1 MKNVRRPKD
10 RIDLIVYIGT
20 MENILNLR
28 SLMNQAMEADVTA
41 LRQFLTTN
49 PGQPLVATGSG
60 GAESVADFAALLY
73 GANGGLATAVSP
85 YTLNSYSDETLKTA
99 KLLLV
104 SKGGHNNDIVFAAK
118 RGLAVNPARTAS
130 FTLYTGDRNEVR
142 KAFTK
147 AGSSLSFDIP
157 GLRVHDDFISTQT
170 PVMYFA
176 LLCRAFDPD
185 IDLSKYRTAPAVPY
199 RLERN
204 DGTALDP
211 ADFKDV
217 RSFIVL
223 HGSWG
228 RPAAANLESKLV
240 ESGLCPAC
248 VLDFRNY
255 CHGRFIFTSAHLEDS
270 AVVMFVSPREKDI
283 VARTRIFLPA
293 STRLVLI
300 ETEADAPDASLDLL
314 IRSSAFFF
322 DLCAVTGTNWVS
334 PKNPG
339 KIDKRQP
346 MWVPFMAEL
355 KRSGPLTLR
364 KDWTL

>member
-1 MKNVRRPKD
+1 
-10 RIDLIVYIGT
+10 
-20 MENILNLR
+20 MESILNLKALL
-28 SLMNQAMEADVTA
+28 SQAMEADVTA

-73 GANGGLATAVSP
+73 GARGGIATAVSP
-85 YTLNSYSDETLKTA
+85 YTLNAYSDEALKTS

-118 RGLAVNPARTAS
+118 RGLAVNPAGTAS
-130 FTLYTGDRNEVR
+130 FTLYPGDRNEVR
-142 KAFTK
+142 KAFVK
-147 AGSSLSFDIP
+147 AGSAQAFDIP
-157 GLRVHDDFISTQT
+157 GLSVHDAFISTQT

-176 LLCRAFDPD
+176 LLCRVFDPD
-185 IDLSKYRTAPAVPY
+185 VDLTKYRTAPEVPY

-204 DGTALDP
+204 DGTPLSP
-211 ADFKDV
+211 EDFKEV
-217 RSFIVL
+217 RSFVVL

-228 RPAAANLESKLV
+228 RPVAENLEGKFV
-240 ESGLCPAC
+240 ESGLAPAC
-248 VLDFRNY
+248 VVDFRNY

-283 VARTRIFLPA
+283 AARTRKFLPA
-293 STRLVLI
+293 STKLVLI
-300 ETEADAPDASLDLL
+300 ETDADAPEASLDLL

-322 DLCAVTGTNWVS
+322 DLCGVTGTKWES

-346 MWVPFMAEL
+346 MWVPFMAEM
-355 KRSGPLTLR
+355 KRIGPLTLGKNQVR
-364 KDWTL
+364 

>member
-1 MKNVRRPKD
+1 
-10 RIDLIVYIGT
+10 
-20 MENILNLR
+20 MESILNLK
-28 SLMNQAMEADVTA
+28 SLLNQAMVADVTA
-41 LRQFLTTN
+41 LRQFLTTD

-73 GANGGLATAVSP
+73 GARGGLATAVSP
-85 YTLNSYSDETLKTA
+85 YTLNSYGDEALKTS

-130 FTLYTGDRNEVR
+130 FTLSTGDWNVVR
-142 KAFTK
+142 KLFLK
-147 AGSSLSFDIP
+147 SGSTLSFDIP
-157 GLRVHDDFISTQT
+157 GLSVHDAFISTQT
-170 PVMYFA
+170 PVTYFA
-176 LLCRAFDPD
+176 LLCRVFDPGV
-185 IDLSKYRTAPAVPY
+185 DLSKYQTAPDVPY

-204 DGTALDP
+204 DGTPLTSE
-211 ADFKDV
+211 DFEEV
-217 RSFIVL
+217 RSFVSL

-228 RPAAANLESKLV
+228 RPVAKNLEGKLV

-248 VLDFRNY
+248 VIDFRNY

-270 AVVMFVSPREKDI
+270 AVVMFISPREKDI
-283 VARTRIFLPA
+283 AARTRKFLPA
-293 STRLVLI
+293 STKLVLI
-300 ETEADAPDASLDLL
+300 ETDTDAPDASLDLL

-322 DLCAVTGTNWVS
+322 DLCGVTGTNWAS

-346 MWVPFMAEL
+346 MWVPFMAEM
-355 KRSGPLTLR
+355 KRIGPLTLG
-364 KDWTL
+364 KD

>member
-1 MKNVRRPKD
+1 M
-10 RIDLIVYIGT
+10 IH
-20 MENILNLR
+20 ILNLEA
-28 SLMNQAMEADVTA
+28 LLNQALEADVTA

-73 GANGGLATAVSP
+73 GARGGLATAVSP
-85 YTLNSYSDETLKTA
+85 YTLNSYSDEALKTS

-130 FTLYTGDRNEVR
+130 FTLYTGERNEIR
-142 KAFTK
+142 KLFLK
-147 AGSSLSFDIP
+147 SGSALSFDIP
-157 GLRVHDDFISTQT
+157 GLSVHDAFISTQT
-170 PVMYFA
+170 PVTYFA
-176 LLCRAFDPD
+176 LLCRVFDPGV
-185 IDLSKYRTAPAVPY
+185 DLSKYQTAPKVPY

-204 DGTALDP
+204 DGTPLTA

-228 RPAAANLESKLV
+228 RPAAKNLEGKLV

-248 VLDFRNY
+248 VIDFRNY

-283 VARTRIFLPA
+283 VARTRKFLPA
-293 STRLVLI
+293 STKLVLI

-322 DLCAVTGTNWVS
+322 DLCGVTGTNWES

-346 MWVPFMAEL
+346 MWVPFMAEM
-355 KRSGPLTLR
+355 KRTGPLTL
-364 KDWTL
+364 